1 MSKMEKHLLCV
12 SYHSTVPHNTGANV
26 RMLNLLHHLGDLRP
40 VLLAPA
46 PKENDL
52 EHRVFAPMQFP
63 QIIRKAFG
71 FNPAILGCHGNGVFQ
86 RAMRAISDIEVSA
99 VQCEH
104 LWSFPLAQ
112 RLARARHVPLIL
124 IEHNVEVI
132 YVERAYRMPLFTQI
146 TARIERKAVHAS
158 DRVVVCSEI
167 DAGHLSARFG
177 ISPEKTWIVPNGIN
191 LPEIRQK
198 HSKETLPA
206 PLRDKTF
213 VLFLGKTNY
222 PPNAEAIRVIVE
234 ELAPRAQAQN
244 RDLVFVVVGGP
255 QSPDYSRV
263 PQGLAFTGFVEDLQP
278 LLQHASACIA
288 PLLSGSGTRLK
299 ILEYAAN
306 AKPIVATNVA
316 AEGLNFVNGKEI
328 VLADDWDEFMRT
340 LITLVDRK
348 NDREQM
354 ARNAH
359 RKVAAEYQW
368 QAIAASYQQRLQE
381 LIDRSH
387 EAGAKNALSRTVRS
401 HNAIPRE
408 KNAGAHAKLQA

>member
-1 MSKMEKHLLCV
+1 MPKTEKHLLCV

-26 RMLNLLHHLGDLRP
+26 RMLNLLQHLGNLRP

-46 PKENDL
+46 PQENDL
-52 EHRVFAPMQFP
+52 VHRVFAPMQFP
-63 QIIRKAFG
+63 QIIRKTFG
-71 FNPAILGCHGNGVFQ
+71 FNPAILGCYGNSVFQ
-86 RAMRAISDIEVSA
+86 RAMRAISDIDISA

-112 RLARARHVPLIL
+112 RLARARQVPLIL

-146 TARIERKAVHAS
+146 TAHLERKAVHAS

-177 ISPEKTWIVPNGIN
+177 ISPEKIWIVPNGIN
-191 LPEIRQK
+191 LPEDRQNY
-198 HSKETLPA
+198 SRETLPA

-234 ELAPRAQAQN
+234 ELVPRAQAQN

-263 PQGLAFTGFVEDLQP
+263 NQGLAFTGFVEDLQP

-299 ILEYAAN
+299 ILEYAAH
-306 AKPIVATNVA
+306 AKPIVATRVA
-316 AEGLNFVNGKEI
+316 AEGLNFADGKEI
-328 VLADDWDEFMRT
+328 IFADDWDDFVRAVCA
-340 LITLVDRK
+340 LVDGK
-348 NDREQM
+348 LDQKKM
-354 ARNAH
+354 ANLAYQ
-359 RKVAAEYQW
+359 KVVNEYQW
-368 QAIAASYQQRLQE
+368 QAIAASYQKRLQE
-381 LIDRSH
+381 LIDLSSPSREASVRGASLRAARSP
-387 EAGAKNALSRTVRS
+387 EAW
-401 HNAIPRE
+401 PRE
-408 KNAGAHAKLQA
+408 NHAKLRV

>member
-1 MSKMEKHLLCV
+1 MSKTEKHLLCV

-26 RMLNLLHHLGDLRP
+26 RMLNLLQHLENLRP

-46 PKENDL
+46 PQENDL
-52 EHRVFAPMQFP
+52 EHRMFAPMQFP
-63 QIIRKAFG
+63 QIIRKTFG
-71 FNPAILGCHGNGVFQ
+71 FNPAILGCYGNSVFQ

-112 RLARARHVPLIL
+112 RLARARQAPLIL

-146 TARIERKAVHAS
+146 TAHLERKAIHAS

-177 ISPEKTWIVPNGIN
+177 ISPEKIWIVPNGIN

-198 HSKETLPA
+198 HSRETLPA

-222 PPNAEAIRVIVE
+222 PPNAEAIRVIAE

-263 PQGLAFTGFVEDLQP
+263 HQGLAFTGFVEDLQP
-278 LLQHASACIA
+278 LLHHAAACIA

-299 ILEYAAN
+299 ILEYAAH
-306 AKPIVATNVA
+306 AKPIVATRVA
-316 AEGLNFVNGKEI
+316 AEGLNFADGKEI
-328 VLADDWDEFMRT
+328 IFADDWHDFVRAVCA
-340 LITLVDRK
+340 IVDGK
-348 NDREQM
+348 LDQNTM
-354 ARNAH
+354 ANLAYQ
-359 RKVAAEYQW
+359 KVVNEYQW
-368 QAIAASYQQRLQE
+368 QAIAAGYQKRLQE
-381 LIDRSH
+381 LIDLSSPSR
-387 EAGAKNALSRTVRS
+387 EASAKNALPRAARS
-401 HNAIPRE
+401 HKAWPRE
-408 KNAGAHAKLQA
+408 NHAKLHV